1 MKFGLLIGNSLR
13 RRFDAPEPE
22 GDVAF
27 RPRGRTDH
35 LIKMN
40 LIPLMGRRNA
50 AFDRITELLRA
61 ELFSLSRQGR
71 RAIYFYTKQLLRRI
85 ARDTEKIISILS
97 SPDTKR
103 REESFLKF
111 IHLLDAGADALES
124 FVGFEA
130 ELSRNSEDIHDF
142 SPLRDDSEYA
152 SSEEEMTASEIMM
165 VNQMRA
171 FFDRVSPRVA
181 RYREYVSKSL
191 SKSNAERYRRSHEF
205 YLESFRSENNFT
217 ESSTP

>member
-1 MKFGLLIGNSLR
+1 MKFGLMIGSSRR
-13 RRFDAPEPE
+13 RRFDALEPE
-22 GDVAF
+22 DDVAF
-27 RPRGRTDH
+27 RPQGRTDH

-71 RAIYFYTKQLLRRI
+71 RSIYFYAKQLLRRI
-85 ARDTEKIISILS
+85 AGDTEKIISVLS

-111 IHLLDAGADALES
+111 VRLLDAGADALES

-171 FFDRVSPRVA
+171 FFDRVSPKVA

-205 YLESFRSENNFT
+205 YLASFRAENNFT